1 MQADDT
7 SGEAIDF
14 LVRRDDWQRCEV
26 RRAPVPATLASGQ
39 VLLRVDRFAFT
50 TNNITYAVI
59 GDMLGYWRFFPAE
72 SPWGRLPVM
81 GFADVQ
87 RSAHSEVLV
96 GERVFGFFPM
106 ATHLVIDAG
115 EVTPTQFTDAAAHRQ
130 DTALPYRQ
138 YLRAARDPQYD
149 AGREDQLMLLRGLFV
164 TAFLVDDYL
173 ADQADFGATTFL
185 ISSASS
191 KTAIALA
198 FLLSGRGAGR
208 VVGLTSPGNVAFVRR
223 LGFYTDVL
231 AYDQVADL
239 QAADLPYATPVAFI
253 DHAGDG
259 ALVEALH
266 RHFGEQMKYSGIVG
280 VTHRD
285 QRPRAAALPGAEPAF
300 FFAPAQMEKRLA
312 EWGAD
317 GLHARLGGAWQ
328 RFAAAS
334 DAWLEVVRGYGPAA
348 VEATYREVL
357 EGRARPHQGHVLS
370 LWPTA
375 AAAA

>member
-1 MQADDT
+1 MQAGET

-14 LVRRDDWQRCEV
+14 LVRRDDWQQCEV
-26 RRAPVPATLASGQ
+26 RRAPLPATLAPGQ

-87 RSAHSEVLV
+87 RSAHPEVRV

-115 EVTPTQFTDAAAHRQ
+115 DVTPAQFADAAPHRQ

-173 ADQADFGATTFL
+173 ADQSAFGATTFL

-208 VVGLTSPGNVAFVRR
+208 VVGLTSPGNVEFVRR
-223 LGFYTDVL
+223 LGFYSEVL

-239 QAADLPYATPVAFI
+239 ARETPVAFI

-266 RHFGEQMKYSGIVG
+266 RHFGDQMKYSGIVG
-280 VTHRD
+280 ATHRD
-285 QRPRAAALPGAEPAF
+285 QRRRPRALPGAEPAF
-300 FFAPAQMEKRLA
+300 FFAPSQMETRVA

-317 GLHARLGGAWQ
+317 GFHARLGGAWQ
-328 RFAAAS
+328 RFVAAS
-334 DAWLEVVRGYGPAA
+334 DIWLEVVRGCGAAA

-357 EGRARPHQGHVLS
+357 AGRARPHQGHILS
-370 LWPTA
+370 LSPSAPTA
-375 AAAA
+375 A